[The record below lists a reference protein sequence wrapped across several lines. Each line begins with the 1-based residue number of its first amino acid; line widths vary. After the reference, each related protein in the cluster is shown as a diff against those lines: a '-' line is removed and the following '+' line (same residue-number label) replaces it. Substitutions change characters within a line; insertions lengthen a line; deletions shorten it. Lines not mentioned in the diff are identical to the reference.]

1 MISAEAAGALAVL
14 ALTDSLS
21 FGTLL
26 VPVWLLMTPGRV
38 RPHRILLYLGTVA
51 AVYYGIGIAL
61 MAGGR
66 FVIDSAAG
74 LLDTTAATAARL
86 VVGAA
91 LLAASFALDT
101 KAARARAAERAQ
113 QSGRLNRWRERAMSD
128 SSTSTLVGLAVAA
141 VALEVA
147 SMLPYL
153 VATGTIADQT
163 PGWSTSLAGVG
174 GVLPGDGRTCAGAH
188 RWTAR
193 GPLRRRGTTET
204 TRHVADTH
212 VLRTRRLWIIVSPD
226 SFPRRH
232 RASDLGWVPR

>member
-74 LLDTTAATAARL
+74 CWTPPPRRGGGVQQPRSAVDHEPAAGHERDPDPVVDRRDGAQVEQDAVRPHPPASSAARPAP
-86 VVGAA
+86 GAC
-91 LLAASFALDT
+91 
-101 KAARARAAERAQ
+101 R
-113 QSGRLNRWRERAMSD
+113 N
-128 SSTSTLVGLAVAA
+128 STS
-141 VALEVA
+141 
-147 SMLPYL
+147 
-153 VATGTIADQT
+153 
-163 PGWSTSLAGVG
+163 
-174 GVLPGDGRTCAGAH
+174 R
-188 RWTAR
+188 
-193 GPLRRRGTTET
+193 
-204 TRHVADTH
+204 
-212 VLRTRRLWIIVSPD
+212 
-226 SFPRRH
+226 
-232 RASDLGWVPR
+232 